1 MANVE
6 QFQNE
11 APLVTQR
18 TGLLATSSNALARVR
33 EALDQPGFRRAF
45 PTLLATLTAVAAI
58 VLYLGMQKPEMTTLY
73 SSLSENEK
81 SRVLNALRN
90 MGVEVQLDPATGEI
104 LVPSDE
110 YHQSRISLAAQGL
123 PEFAGDEAGNLDNLP
138 LGISRSVEGVRL
150 RQVQEVELAKSIT
163 EISSVKSARV
173 HLALPEKSVF
183 VRDQTPPTASVFVSL
198 KNGRKLDKTQV
209 LAITNLVS
217 SSIPAMSP
225 NNVSIIDQF
234 GNLLS
239 NAPDDPDQVLAD
251 NQLEYRMRLE
261 NIYRNRI
268 QSLVTPIVGS
278 NNVNA
283 QVNLEIDFTR
293 REISQEIVDPDASA
307 TLSEQSSLNV
317 TAKKEAIGIPGAI
330 SNEPPQEATVNQEEN
345 QAGSALNAA
354 NRNKEDEKFETKSST
369 ELKNYENSKT
379 FETVK
384 NPSNVITRIDAAL
397 LIRDKKVVDPET
409 NEVTYQPVSE
419 EVIEELKSL
428 VKSALGLKLERG
440 DTLTV
445 TSQPFVEDFD
455 GFEVKWYE
463 TPWFRSTVENSLL
476 VLLIGIVSLGVVRP
490 MLNKILVPTASTN
503 SVMELYAE
511 AETMA
516 EIAAK
521 RATETTAVEVDEGES
536 LDEIKAKLKP
546 KKKGGISADLLDT
559 ANTYDDKVALV
570 RMIVTDEAGRVANV
584 FKQMMRDDLELL
596 K

>member
-6 QFQNE
+6 EFQNE

-33 EALDQPGFRRAF
+33 EAIDQPGFRRAF
-45 PTLLATLTAVAAI
+45 PTLLASLTAVAAI
-58 VLYLGMQKPEMTTLY
+58 VLYWGMQKPEMTTLY
-73 SSLSENEK
+73 SSLTETEK
-81 SRVLNALRN
+81 SKVLNSLRN

-104 LVPSDE
+104 LVPTDE

-123 PEFAGDEAGNLDNLP
+123 PEFAGNEMSNLDNLP

-150 RQVQEVELAKSIT
+150 RQAQEAELSKSIA
-163 EISSVKSARV
+163 EISSVKAARV

-183 VRDQTPPTASVFVSL
+183 VRDQTPPTASVFVNL
-198 KNGRKLDKTQV
+198 KNGRKLDKTQI

-217 SSIPAMSP
+217 SSVPGMNPS
-225 NNVSIIDQF
+225 NVSIVDQF

-239 NAPDDPDQVLAD
+239 NAPDDPDQILAD
-251 NQLEYRMRLE
+251 SQLEYRMKLE
-261 NIYRNRI
+261 SIYRNRI

-293 REISQEIVDPDASA
+293 REVSQEIVDPDGSA
-307 TLSEQSSLNV
+307 TLSEQNSLNV
-317 TAKKEAIGIPGAI
+317 TAKKDAIGIPGAI
-330 SNEPPQEATVNQEEN
+330 SNEPPQEAIVNQEQN
-345 QAGSALNAA
+345 QAGAAANNAA
-354 NRNKEDEKFETKSST
+354 QEEQEKFETKSST

-384 NPSNVITRIDAAL
+384 NPSNIITRIDAAL
-397 LIRDKKVVDPET
+397 LIRDKKVIDPET
-409 NEVTYQPVSE
+409 QEVTYEPVAA
-419 EVIEELKSL
+419 EVIQELENL
-428 VKSALGLKLERG
+428 VKSALGIKIERG
-440 DTLTV
+440 DTLTI
-445 TSQPFVEDFD
+445 TSQPFVEEFN
-455 GFEVKWYE
+455 GFEEKWYE
-463 TPWFRSTVENSLL
+463 TPWFRSTIENSLL
-476 VLLIGIVSLGVVRP
+476 VLLIGIVALGVVRP

-516 EIAAK
+516 EMAAK
-521 RATETTAVEVDEGES
+521 RATETAAVEVDEGES

-546 KKKGGISADLLDT
+546 KKRAGISADLLDT